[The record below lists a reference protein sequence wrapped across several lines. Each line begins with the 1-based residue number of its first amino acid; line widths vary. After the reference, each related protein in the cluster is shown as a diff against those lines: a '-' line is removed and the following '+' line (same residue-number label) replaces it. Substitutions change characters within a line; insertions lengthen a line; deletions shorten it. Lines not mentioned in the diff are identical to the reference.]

1 MEETVTYRRRN
12 HPLGNA
18 ALLGMLL
25 MLAGMTMFYLYALLA
40 KEPAEELSGGVAAL
54 LAEDPVMAALNALV
68 LIGALIAVPL
78 ALRFQREARLALGP
92 QGLRLTTPLP
102 ATLTRML
109 PMPDNLR
116 LDEIDRAELAP
127 HPANHVLQLVLHGP
141 GKRRW
146 LLAPDHWRPVHSAPD
161 APPPRLRWRRWRLDE
176 LQQAQRTLPL
186 LRQLE
191 ALGIPIEVRESL
203 RHSGLEVPGSALEK
217 TPAAVAA
224 IALLAVL
231 GLYALGDGL
240 FLAPY
245 AFAERTPL
253 WPLAAAAAVAFVPML
268 MLLWRSDLKREEALG
283 LAVMVAAAAA
293 FAAWPGSMRV
303 NALTHDHGA
312 IERTYVL
319 QSGGQL
325 HPSDPGPPVLD
336 APVDHGF
343 WAAQPT
349 GSEWTFHLYH
359 GAVGVWQYDRRPLV
373 DRVREHYHPDLR

>member
-1 MEETVTYRRRN
+1 MEETVTYRRRS

-18 ALLGMLL
+18 ALLGTLL
-25 MLAGMTMFYLYALLA
+25 VLAGTSIFYLYALLA
-40 KEPAEELSGGVAAL
+40 QAPADGLSGSIAAL
-54 LAEDPVMAALNALV
+54 LAEDPATAAISALM

-78 ALRFQREARLALGP
+78 SLRFQREARLILGP
-92 QGLRLTTPLP
+92 QGLRLATPLP

-127 HPANHVLQLVLHGP
+127 NPANHALQLVLHGS

-146 LLAPDHWRPVHSAPD
+146 LLAPEQWRPVHSAPE
-161 APPPRLRWRRWRLDE
+161 ASRPLVRWRRWRLEE
-176 LQQAQRTLPL
+176 LQQARRTLPL

-191 ALGIPIEVRESL
+191 ALGVPVEVRESL
-203 RHSGLEVPGSALEK
+203 RATGLEPPGSALEK

-224 IALLAVL
+224 IALLAML

-245 AFAERTPL
+245 AFAENTPL
-253 WPLAAAAAVAFVPML
+253 WPLAGAAAVAFVPML
-268 MLLWRSDLKREEALG
+268 ALLWRSDLKREEALA

-303 NALTHDHGA
+303 NALTHDHGVV
-312 IERTYVL
+312 ERTYIL
-319 QSGGQL
+319 EAGGEL
-325 HPSDPGPPVLD
+325 RPSDPGLPVLQ
-336 APVDHGF
+336 APVDRGF

-349 GSEWTFHLYH
+349 GSEWTLHLYR
-359 GAVGVWQYDRRPLV
+359 GAIGAWQYDRRPLV
-373 DRVREHYHPDLR
+373 DRVREHYRPDLR